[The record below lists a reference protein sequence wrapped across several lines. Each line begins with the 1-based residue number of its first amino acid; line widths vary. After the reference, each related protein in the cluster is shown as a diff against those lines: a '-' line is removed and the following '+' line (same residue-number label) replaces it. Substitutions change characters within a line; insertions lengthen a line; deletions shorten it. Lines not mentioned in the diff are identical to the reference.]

1 MTAVPLTP
9 TQHATLAHAL
19 DHTEGRI
26 EWFPDNIKG
35 GARQK
40 VLDGLA
46 KRDLIQQAG
55 NWWRV
60 AAAGYDAL
68 GIPRPSVGKKRIG
81 KFEAKL
87 DQIIANA
94 ESAPPVPNA
103 PELEAAVAAA
113 EATWAKPRTRAN
125 SKQAEVVRMLQR
137 PEGAT
142 VRQIC
147 DATGWQAHT
156 VRGAFAG
163 SFKKKLGLTTAQTLI
178 DGGGGGSRTRVRKL
192 STVGTTC
199 LVSSLSLVHPPP
211 THRLRTNQS
220 PKFNAVFK

>member
-1 MTAVPLTP
+1 MSCISLTSA
-9 TQHATLAHAL
+9 QHAILAHAIG
-19 DHTEGRI
+19 HTEGRV
-26 EWFPDNIKG
+26 EWVPPNING

-40 VLDGLA
+40 VQDGLA
-46 KRDLIQQAG
+46 KRELIRQAG
-55 NWWRV
+55 KWWLV

-68 GIPRPSVGKKRIG
+68 GVPRPGVSKKRIG
-81 KFEAKL
+81 KFEAKR

-94 ESAPPVPNA
+94 EGVPLAPNDT
-103 PELEAAVAAA
+103 ELEAAIAAA
-113 EATWAKPRTRAN
+113 EATWAKPRTRAS

-163 SFKKKLGLTTAQTLI
+163 AFKKKLGLT
-178 DGGGGGSRTRVRKL
+178 
-192 STVGTTC
+192 
-199 LVSSLSLVHPPP
+199 LVSDKQPGGERVY
-211 THRLRTNQS
+211 RV
-220 PKFNAVFK
+220 A

>member
-1 MTAVPLTP
+1 MSISLTP
-9 TQHATLAHAL
+9 TQRAVLAHAI
-19 DHTEGRI
+19 DHAEGWV
-26 EWFPDNIKG
+26 EWFPPTING

-46 KRDLIQQAG
+46 KRELIRQAG
-55 NWWRV
+55 KRWRV

-68 GIPRPSVGKKRIG
+68 GIPRPGVGKQG
-81 KFEAKL
+81 TAKFEAQL

-94 ESAPPVPNA
+94 EGAQPAPNDA
-103 PELEAAVAAA
+103 ELEAAVAAA
-113 EATWAKPRTRAN
+113 EATWAKPRMRAD
-125 SKQAEVVRMLQR
+125 SKQAEVVRMLKR

-163 SFKKKLGLTTAQTLI
+163 ALRKRLGLT
-178 DGGGGGSRTRVRKL
+178 
-192 STVGTTC
+192 
-199 LVSSLSLVHPPP
+199 LVSDKQPGGERVY
-211 THRLRTNQS
+211 RV
-220 PKFNAVFK
+220 A